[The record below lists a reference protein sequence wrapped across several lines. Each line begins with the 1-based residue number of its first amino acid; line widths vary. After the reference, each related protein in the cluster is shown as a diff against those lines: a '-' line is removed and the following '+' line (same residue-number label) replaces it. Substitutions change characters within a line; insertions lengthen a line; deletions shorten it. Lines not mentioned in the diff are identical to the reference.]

1 VAVRDQRDKDSNVRF
16 GQIFGRCSKDRSWP
30 ILLKNSILLQ
40 PQILVNAQCISQSAL
55 RTVEVLVK
63 WPVVAR
69 NTELRGPPHLKM
81 RDASMGLEFLVQV

>member
-1 VAVRDQRDKDSNVRF
+1 LNPP
-16 GQIFGRCSKDRSWP
+16 P

-40 PQILVNAQCISQSAL
+40 PQILANAQCITQSAL

-81 RDASMGLEFLVQV
+81 REASMGLEFLAQV